1 MFNALYL
8 RLKPTDPP
16 DEENLLLPAVES
28 AKVCSKQGRIE
39 DFSQQRLQVFFV
51 VGTARVTVSLHCSH
65 SCKQMHGPTAF
76 SICLVPQ
83 WSWDREGRRNGT
95 RQGEQKKKKRL
106 PRRPMKCWKRGPESH
121 SCSQHQVQPLLV
133 CTDFS
138 KSAFYSV
145 RNNHI
150 AINKLQISAY
160 KRQVRT

>member
-1 MFNALYL
+1 M
-8 RLKPTDPP
+8 
-16 DEENLLLPAVES
+16 ES

-95 RQGEQKKKKRL
+95 RQGEQKKKKKTAQEANEML
-106 PRRPMKCWKRGPESH
+106 EKRARISFL
-121 SCSQHQVQPLLV
+121 Q
-133 CTDFS
+133 
-138 KSAFYSV
+138 SAPSPAFTSV
-145 RNNHI
+145 HRFF
-150 AINKLQISAY
+150 
-160 KRQVRT
+160 